1 MQPHLPII
9 VYTMKSIAN
18 LFAARPLRGGE
29 HHRATAHNPGETAL
43 NKATETK
50 ENQTTDAPR
59 TNVATATA
67 PLTAERQRDI
77 LLGSVKAYLL
87 RHARNELIATD
98 VAFNDMAN
106 AVRLIEN
113 AAKS

>member
-1 MQPHLPII
+1 
-9 VYTMKSIAN
+9 MKSIAN
-18 LFAARPLRGGE
+18 LFATRPLRGGE

-43 NKATETK
+43 NTKATETK
-50 ENQTTDAPR
+50 ETTTTDAPR

-106 AVRLIEN
+106 AVRLVED
-113 AAKS
+113 AAEA